1 MTADTKPADAK
12 PLSSLEHLIS
22 TFSGWLK
29 RRRELN
35 ELRQLDCA
43 EFEHIAGDLQIS
55 PDDLEALVEKG
66 PHAVDE
72 LEKLLQALGIDE
84 ARLARTQPM
93 VLRDMERVCA
103 LCSHKRECDHDIAT
117 GTSAERYEDYCPNAS
132 TIAGLDERA
141 VH

>member
-1 MTADTKPADAK
+1 MTADTRPAHAK
-12 PLSSLEHLIS
+12 LHSSLGHLIS
-22 TFSGWLK
+22 TFGGWLI
-29 RRRELN
+29 RRRELS
-35 ELRQLDCA
+35 ELRRLDCA

-66 PHAVDE
+66 PHAADE

-84 ARLARTQPM
+84 ARLARTLPM

-117 GTSAERYEDYCPNAS
+117 GTSAERYEDYCLNAS

-141 VH
+141 AH